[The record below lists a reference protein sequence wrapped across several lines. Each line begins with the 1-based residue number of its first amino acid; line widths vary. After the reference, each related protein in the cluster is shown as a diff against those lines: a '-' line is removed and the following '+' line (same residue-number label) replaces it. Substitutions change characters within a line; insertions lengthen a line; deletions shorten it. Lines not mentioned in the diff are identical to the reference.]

1 MKAEVPS
8 HQTRQQRFQEIRQR
22 ATEDSLSESISET
35 PFLDLSEAERS
46 ELFHFAHQ
54 TWLDVFD
61 RQAFAAA
68 IEKSEAGQ
76 TILNGE
82 PLEDRE
88 KSILDELKVPAVVA
102 GAGFAGGA
110 VTSAGIDAYMKKPID
125 RRTMVK
131 TGLFTGFIAG
141 VVGLATKFGLNPSGS
156 SEFMDKHPMRCLC
169 TNQSEIWIIFLRQMS
184 IIKRQ

>member
-1 MKAEVPS
+1 MESNNEGSPQKPG
-8 HQTRQQRFQEIRQR
+8 QLTRREFIKG
-22 ATEDSLSESISET
+22 
-35 PFLDLSEAERS
+35 
-46 ELFHFAHQ
+46 
-54 TWLDVFD
+54 
-61 RQAFAAA
+61 AAA
-68 IEKSEAGQ
+68 VGAAAVLEKTLGPAEATASPQKVKTPENTQRVEG
-76 TILNGE
+76 LNGE

-156 SEFMDKHPMRCLC
+156 SEFMDKHPMRREI
-169 TNQSEIWIIFLRQMS
+169 NSSED
-184 IIKRQ
+184 